1 MDSIN
6 NNWKSIFLFSTIF
19 FVLGYLVGNSFKGP
33 KSMGGVFI
41 SDDIKGM
48 GHMGN
53 ILKGDGKNEHIVI
66 KKFKNGE
73 VISEIIRG
81 TNDVNIDVNIDSEI
95 DKIEMDIDKMIKEAE
110 GDPNMTIKIDSTL
123 KDGKKEIRVE
133 VRKEIHSEH

>member
-6 NNWKSIFLFSTIF
+6 KNWKSVFLFSTIF
-19 FVLGYLVGNSFKGP
+19 FVLGYLVGNSFKGHKP
-33 KSMGGVFI
+33 MGGFFV

-48 GHMGN
+48 GHMGH

-73 VISEIIRG
+73 S
-81 TNDVNIDVNIDSEI
+81 TIDVNIQEHMMGIHEDS
-95 DKIEMDIDKMIKEAE
+95 EMDIEKLIKEAE
-110 GDPNMTIKIDSTL
+110 GNPNMTIKIDSTS

>member
-19 FVLGYLVGNSFKGP
+19 FILGYLVGNSFKGHKP
-33 KSMGGVFI
+33 MGGVFI

-48 GHMGN
+48 DHMGN
-53 ILKGDGKNEHIVI
+53 FLKDDGENEHIII
-66 KKFKNGE
+66 KKFKNGK
-73 VISEIIRG
+73 G
-81 TNDVNIDVNIDSEI
+81 TIDVNIDSE
-95 DKIEMDIDKMIKEAE
+95 MDIDKIIKEAE

>member
-6 NNWKSIFLFSTIF
+6 KNWKSIFLFSTIF
-19 FVLGYLVGNSFKGP
+19 FILGYLVGNNFKGHKP
-33 KSMGGVFI
+33 MGGFFV
-41 SDDIKGM
+41 SEDIKEM
-48 GHMGN
+48 DHIGN

-73 VISEIIRG
+73 G
-81 TNDVNIDVNIDSEI
+81 TIDVDVNIDSE
-95 DKIEMDIDKMIKEAE
+95 MDIDKIIKEAE

>member
-6 NNWKSIFLFSTIF
+6 KNWKSIFLFSTIF
-19 FVLGYLVGNSFKGP
+19 FILGYLVGNNFKGHKP
-33 KSMGGVFI
+33 MGGFFV
-41 SDDIKGM
+41 SEDIKRM
-48 GHMGN
+48 DHMGN

-73 VISEIIRG
+73 G
-81 TNDVNIDVNIDSEI
+81 TIDVDVNIDSE
-95 DKIEMDIDKMIKEAE
+95 MDIDKIIKEAE
-110 GDPNMTIKIDSTL
+110 GDPNMIIKIDSTL

>member
-1 MDSIN
+1 MESIN
-6 NNWKSIFLFSTIF
+6 KNWKSIFLFSTIF
-19 FVLGYLVGNSFKGP
+19 FILGYLVGNSFKGHKP
-33 KSMGGVFI
+33 MGGVFI

-48 GHMGN
+48 DHMGN

-73 VISEIIRG
+73 G
-81 TNDVNIDVNIDSEI
+81 TIDVNIDSE
-95 DKIEMDIDKMIKEAE
+95 MDIDKIIKEAE
-110 GDPNMTIKIDSTL
+110 GNPNMTIKIDSTL

>member
-19 FVLGYLVGNSFKGP
+19 FILGYLVGNSFKGHKP
-33 KSMGGVFI
+33 MGGVFI

-48 GHMGN
+48 DHMGN
-53 ILKGDGKNEHIVI
+53 FLKDDGENEHIII
-66 KKFKNGE
+66 KKFKNGK
-73 VISEIIRG
+73 G
-81 TNDVNIDVNIDSEI
+81 TIDVNIDSE
-95 DKIEMDIDKMIKEAE
+95 MDIDKIIKEAE

-133 VRKEIHSEH
+133 VRKEIHSDH

>member
-6 NNWKSIFLFSTIF
+6 KNWKSIFLFSTIF
-19 FVLGYLVGNSFKGP
+19 FILGYLVGNNFKGP
-33 KSMGGVFI
+33 KPMGGVFI
-41 SDDIKGM
+41 GDNIKGM
-48 GHMGN
+48 DHMGN
-53 ILKGDGKNEHIVI
+53 ILKGDGKNEHIII

-73 VISEIIRG
+73 G
-81 TNDVNIDVNIDSEI
+81 TIDVNIDSE
-95 DKIEMDIDKMIKEAE
+95 MDIDKLIKEAE

>member
-1 MDSIN
+1 
-6 NNWKSIFLFSTIF
+6 
-19 FVLGYLVGNSFKGP
+19 
-33 KSMGGVFI
+33 
-41 SDDIKGM
+41 M
-48 GHMGN
+48 GH

-73 VISEIIRG
+73 G
-81 TNDVNIDVNIDSEI
+81 TIDVNIDS
-95 DKIEMDIDKMIKEAE
+95 KMDIDKIIKEAE

>member
-1 MDSIN
+1 MESIN
-6 NNWKSIFLFSTIF
+6 KNWKSIFLFSTIF
-19 FVLGYLVGNSFKGP
+19 FILGYLVGNSFKGH

-48 GHMGN
+48 DHMGN
-53 ILKGDGKNEHIVI
+53 ILKGDGKNEYIVI

-73 VISEIIRG
+73 G
-81 TNDVNIDVNIDSEI
+81 TIDVNIDSE
-95 DKIEMDIDKMIKEAE
+95 MDIDKIIKEAE